1 MTVDNASQKKRL
13 RIAVLARI
21 FSTSAGGAER
31 YCASLVRHLAP
42 QHEIHVF
49 AQDIRTQYPQVVFH
63 QVPLFCRRP
72 RWLNQIA
79 FATYTWWQTRKGF
92 DVVHSHENTWHGDV
106 QTIHVLPFSY
116 SWFVN
121 RHGISLFLKTLQLIT
136 SPRLLTYWV
145 LEKLRMQHQPGRF
158 LVAVSEPVKT
168 VLNKD
173 LKLKMEHIHVISPGI
188 EATHVHSSTEKMQAR
203 LDLGLPMQGKC
214 LLWVGNNAMKK
225 GLPTLLEAIAQLPK
239 DIFLVIVGSATP
251 ENKWRSQVATLEL
264 EDRIYFKGV
273 LDDMALAYTAADLLV
288 HPTLEDTFGMVVL
301 EAMSHAVPAI
311 VSSAQYCGISAELT
325 HFKNAWVLENPT
337 ETPNLIFAVIEI
349 LKSDGYV
356 NMCRNAL
363 EWASG
368 HSWFHLAQSQ
378 DTLYNK
384 VKTTKNSII
393 NDHEQ

>member
-1 MTVDNASQKKRL
+1 MTADNSSQKKCL
-13 RIAVLARI
+13 RVAVLARI

-31 YCASLVRHLAP
+31 YCASLVKHLAP

-116 SWFVN
+116 LWFVN
-121 RHGISLFLKTLQLIT
+121 RHGLGLFLKTLQLIT

-145 LEKLRMQHQPGRF
+145 LEKLRMRHQPGRF
-158 LVAVSEPVKT
+158 LVAVSEPVKA
-168 VLNKD
+168 VLNQD
-173 LKLKMEHIHVISPGI
+173 LKHKLEHICVISPGV
-188 EATHVHSSTEKMQAR
+188 ERTHVHSSTEKMQAR

-214 LLWVGNNAMKK
+214 LLWVGNNAIKK
-225 GLPTLLEAIAQLPK
+225 GLPTLLEALAQLHN
-239 DIFLVIVGSATP
+239 DFFLVIVGSAAP
-251 ENKWRSQVATLEL
+251 ENKWRSQVTALGL
-264 EDRIYFKGV
+264 DDRIFFKGV
-273 LDDMALAYTAADLLV
+273 LDDMTLAYTAADLLV

-311 VSSAQYCGISAELT
+311 VSAERYCGISSELT
-325 HFKNAWVLENPT
+325 HLQNAWVLENPT
-337 ETPNLIFAVIEI
+337 ETSKLILAVIEI
-349 LKSDGYV
+349 FNSERYA

-378 DTLYNK
+378 DALYNK

-393 NDHEQ
+393 NDHE

>member
-121 RHGISLFLKTLQLIT
+121 RHGFSLFFKTLQLIT

-145 LEKLRMQHQPGRF
+145 LEKLRMRHQPGRF

-168 VLNKD
+168 VLSKD

-203 LDLGLPMQGKC
+203 FDLGLPMQGKC
-214 LLWVGNNAMKK
+214 LLWVGNNAIKK
-225 GLPTLLEAIAQLPK
+225 GLPTLLEALAQLPK

-251 ENKWRSQVATLEL
+251 ENKWRSQVTTLKL

-273 LDDMALAYTAADLLV
+273 LDDMTLAYTAADLLI

-301 EAMSHAVPAI
+301 EAMSHAVPPI

-325 HFKNAWVLENPT
+325 HFKNARILQEPLNSHALEN
-337 ETPNLIFAVIEI
+337 AIEQ
-349 LKSDGYV
+349 S
-356 NMCRNAL
+356 L
-363 EWASG
+363 ESNTYQAMSQQAIAWAGTQDWSRLA
-368 HSWFHLAQSQ
+368 LAQEA
-378 DTLYNK
+378 LYYDVARLK
-384 VKTTKNSII
+384 V
-393 NDHEQ
+393 

>member
-31 YCASLVRHLAP
+31 YCASLVKHLAP

-121 RHGISLFLKTLQLIT
+121 RHGFSLFFKTLQLIT

-273 LDDMALAYTAADLLV
+273 LDDMTLAYTAADLLV

-325 HFKNAWVLENPT
+325 HFKNARILQEPLNSHALEN
-337 ETPNLIFAVIEI
+337 AIEQ
-349 LKSDGYV
+349 S
-356 NMCRNAL
+356 L
-363 EWASG
+363 ESNTYQAMSQQAIAWAGTQDWSRLA
-368 HSWFHLAQSQ
+368 LAQEA
-378 DTLYNK
+378 LYYDVARLK
-384 VKTTKNSII
+384 V
-393 NDHEQ
+393 

>member
-1 MTVDNASQKKRL
+1 MTADNFPQKKRL
-13 RIAVLARI
+13 RVAVLARI

-31 YCASLVRHLAP
+31 YCASLVKHLAS

-63 QVPLFCRRP
+63 QVPHFCRRP

-79 FATYTWWQTRKGF
+79 FDTYTWWQTRKGF

-116 SWFVN
+116 LWFVN
-121 RHGISLFLKTLQLIT
+121 RHGFNLLFKTLQLIT

-145 LEKLRMQHQPGRF
+145 LEKLRMRHQPGRF

-188 EATHVHSSTEKMQAR
+188 EATHLHSSTEKMQAR
-203 LDLGLPMQGKC
+203 LDLELPIEGKC
-214 LLWVGNNAMKK
+214 LLWVGNNAIKK
-225 GLPTLLEAIAQLPK
+225 GLPTLLGALAGLPK
-239 DIFLVIVGSATP
+239 DVFLVLVGSATP
-251 ENKWRSQVATLEL
+251 ENKWRSQVAALGL
-264 EDRIYFKGV
+264 QDRIYFKGV
-273 LDDMALAYTAADLLV
+273 LDDMTLVYTAADLLV

-311 VSSAQYCGISAELT
+311 VSSEQYCGISAELT
-325 HFKNAWVLENPT
+325 HLNNAW
-337 ETPNLIFAVIEI
+337 I
-349 LKSDGYV
+349 LQDPLDAK
-356 NMCRNAL
+356 AL
-363 EWASG
+363 EKAIESSLESNTHEAMSQQAIAWAG
-368 HSWFHLAQSQ
+368 TQDWHHLALAQEA
-378 DTLYNK
+378 LYFDVVRSK
-384 VKTTKNSII
+384 A
-393 NDHEQ
+393 

>member
-1 MTVDNASQKKRL
+1 MTTDSSSQKLRL
-13 RIAVLARI
+13 RVAVLARI

-31 YCASLVRHLAP
+31 YCASLVKHLAP
-42 QHEIHVF
+42 HHEIHVF
-49 AQDIRTQYPQVVFH
+49 AQDIRTKYPQVVFH
-63 QVPLFCRRP
+63 QIPLFCRRP

-79 FATYTWWQTRKGF
+79 FATYTWWKTRKGF

-116 SWFVN
+116 LWFAK
-121 RHGISLFLKTLQLIT
+121 RHGWGLFLKYLQLVI
-136 SPRLLTYWV
+136 SPRLSTYWV
-145 LEKLRMQHQPGRF
+145 LEKLRMRHQPGRF
-158 LVAVSEPVKT
+158 LVAVSEPVKA
-168 VLNKD
+168 VLNIALHHKI
-173 LKLKMEHIHVISPGI
+173 EHIRVISPGI

-239 DIFLVIVGSATP
+239 DILLVIVGSATP

-273 LDDMALAYTAADLLV
+273 LDDMTLAYTAADLLV
-288 HPTLEDTFGMVVL
+288 HPSLEDTFGMVVL

-325 HFKNAWVLENPT
+325 HLKNARILQEPLNSYALEN
-337 ETPNLIFAVIEI
+337 AIEQ
-349 LKSDGYV
+349 S
-356 NMCRNAL
+356 L
-363 EWASG
+363 ESNTYQAMSQQAITWAGTQDWSRLA
-368 HSWFHLAQSQ
+368 LAQEA
-378 DTLYNK
+378 LYYDVARLK
-384 VKTTKNSII
+384 V
-393 NDHEQ
+393 

>member
-1 MTVDNASQKKRL
+1 
-13 RIAVLARI
+13 LARI

-188 EATHVHSSTEKMQAR
+188 EATHGHSSTEKMQAR
-203 LDLGLPMQGKC
+203 LDLGLPIQGKC
-214 LLWVGNNAMKK
+214 LLWVGNNAIKK
-225 GLPTLLEAIAQLPK
+225 GLPTLLEALAQLPK

-325 HFKNAWVLENPT
+325 HFKNARILQEPLNSHALEN
-337 ETPNLIFAVIEI
+337 AIEQ
-349 LKSDGYV
+349 S
-356 NMCRNAL
+356 L
-363 EWASG
+363 ESNTYQAMSQQAIAWAGTQDWSRLA
-368 HSWFHLAQSQ
+368 LAQEA
-378 DTLYNK
+378 LYYDVARLK
-384 VKTTKNSII
+384 V
-393 NDHEQ
+393 

>member
-1 MTVDNASQKKRL
+1 MTADNASQKKRL

-31 YCASLVRHLAP
+31 YCASLVKHLAP

-49 AQDIRTQYPQVVFH
+49 AQDIRTQYPEVVFH

-188 EATHVHSSTEKMQAR
+188 EATHVHSSTEKKQAR
-203 LDLGLPMQGKC
+203 LDLGLPIQGKC
-214 LLWVGNNAMKK
+214 LLWVGNNAIKK
-225 GLPTLLEAIAQLPK
+225 GLPTLLEALAQLPK

-273 LDDMALAYTAADLLV
+273 LDDMTLAYTAADLLV

-325 HFKNAWVLENPT
+325 HLKNARILQEPLNSYALEN
-337 ETPNLIFAVIEI
+337 AIEQ
-349 LKSDGYV
+349 S
-356 NMCRNAL
+356 L
-363 EWASG
+363 ESNTYQAMSQQAITWAGTQDWSRLA
-368 HSWFHLAQSQ
+368 LAQEA
-378 DTLYNK
+378 LYYDVARLK
-384 VKTTKNSII
+384 V
-393 NDHEQ
+393 

>member
-121 RHGISLFLKTLQLIT
+121 RHGFSLFFKTLQLIT

-168 VLNKD
+168 VLSKD

-214 LLWVGNNAMKK
+214 LLWVGNNAIKK
-225 GLPTLLEAIAQLPK
+225 GLPTLLEALAQLPK
-239 DIFLVIVGSATP
+239 DIFMVIVGSATP

-273 LDDMALAYTAADLLV
+273 IDDMALAYTAADLLV

-325 HFKNAWVLENPT
+325 HFKNARILQEPLNSHALEN
-337 ETPNLIFAVIEI
+337 AIEQ
-349 LKSDGYV
+349 S
-356 NMCRNAL
+356 L
-363 EWASG
+363 ESNTYQAMSQQAIAWAGTQDWSRLA
-368 HSWFHLAQSQ
+368 LAQEA
-378 DTLYNK
+378 LYYDVARLK
-384 VKTTKNSII
+384 V
-393 NDHEQ
+393 

>member
-31 YCASLVRHLAP
+31 YCASLVKHLAP

-121 RHGISLFLKTLQLIT
+121 RHGFSLFFKTLQLIT

-145 LEKLRMQHQPGRF
+145 LEKLRMRHQPGRF

-188 EATHVHSSTEKMQAR
+188 EATHVHSSTEKKQAR
-203 LDLGLPMQGKC
+203 LDLGLPIQGKC
-214 LLWVGNNAMKK
+214 LLWVGNNAIKK
-225 GLPTLLEAIAQLPK
+225 GLPTLLEALAQLPK

-273 LDDMALAYTAADLLV
+273 LDDMTLAYTAADLLV

-325 HFKNAWVLENPT
+325 HFKNARILQEPLNSHALEN
-337 ETPNLIFAVIEI
+337 AIEQ
-349 LKSDGYV
+349 S
-356 NMCRNAL
+356 L
-363 EWASG
+363 ESNTYQAMSQQAIAWAGTQDWSRLA
-368 HSWFHLAQSQ
+368 LAQEA
-378 DTLYNK
+378 LYYDVARLK
-384 VKTTKNSII
+384 V
-393 NDHEQ
+393 

>member
-31 YCASLVRHLAP
+31 YCASLVKHLAP

-49 AQDIRTQYPQVVFH
+49 AQDIRTQYPEVVFH

-121 RHGISLFLKTLQLIT
+121 RHGFSLFFKTLQLIT

-145 LEKLRMQHQPGRF
+145 LEKLRMRHQPGRF

-188 EATHVHSSTEKMQAR
+188 EATHVHSSTEKKQAR
-203 LDLGLPMQGKC
+203 LDLGLPIQGKC
-214 LLWVGNNAMKK
+214 LLWVGNNAIKK

-273 LDDMALAYTAADLLV
+273 LDDMTLAYTAADLLV

-325 HFKNAWVLENPT
+325 HFKNARILQEPLNSHALEN
-337 ETPNLIFAVIEI
+337 AIEQ
-349 LKSDGYV
+349 S
-356 NMCRNAL
+356 L
-363 EWASG
+363 ESNTYQAMSQQAIAWAGTQDWSRLA
-368 HSWFHLAQSQ
+368 LAQEA
-378 DTLYNK
+378 LYYDVARLK
-384 VKTTKNSII
+384 V
-393 NDHEQ
+393 

>member
-1 MTVDNASQKKRL
+1 MTADNASQKKRL

-31 YCASLVRHLAP
+31 YCASLVKHLAP

-106 QTIHVLPFSY
+106 QTIHVLPFGY
-116 SWFVN
+116 LWFVN
-121 RHGISLFLKTLQLIT
+121 RHGFSLFFKTLQLIT
-136 SPRLLTYWV
+136 SPRLSTYWI
-145 LEKLRMQHQPGRF
+145 LEKLRMRHQQGRF
-158 LVAVSEPVKT
+158 LVAVSEPVKS

-173 LKLKMEHIHVISPGI
+173 LKLEMEHIRVISPGI

-225 GLPTLLEAIAQLPK
+225 GLPTLLEALAQLPK

-251 ENKWRSQVATLEL
+251 ENKWRSQVTALEL
-264 EDRIYFKGV
+264 QDRIYFKGV
-273 LDDMALAYTAADLLV
+273 LDDMTLAYAAADLLV

-301 EAMSHAVPAI
+301 EAMSQAVPAI
-311 VSSAQYCGISAELT
+311 VSSEQYCGISAELT
-325 HFKNAWVLENPT
+325 HLNNAWILQDPLDAKALEK
-337 ETPNLIFAVIEI
+337 VIEN
-349 LKSDGYV
+349 S
-356 NMCRNAL
+356 L
-363 EWASG
+363 ESNTQEAMSQKAIAWAG
-368 HSWFHLAQSQ
+368 TQDWHHLALAQEA
-378 DTLYNK
+378 LYYDVVSLK
-384 VKTTKNSII
+384 A
-393 NDHEQ
+393 

>member
-145 LEKLRMQHQPGRF
+145 LEKLRMRHQPGRF

-188 EATHVHSSTEKMQAR
+188 EATHVHSSTEKKQAR
-203 LDLGLPMQGKC
+203 LDLGLPIQGKC
-214 LLWVGNNAMKK
+214 LLWVGNNAIKK
-225 GLPTLLEAIAQLPK
+225 GLPTLLEALAQLPK

-273 LDDMALAYTAADLLV
+273 LDDMTLAYTAADLLV

-325 HFKNAWVLENPT
+325 HFKNARILQEPLNSYSLEN
-337 ETPNLIFAVIEI
+337 AIEQ
-349 LKSDGYV
+349 S
-356 NMCRNAL
+356 L
-363 EWASG
+363 ESNTYQAMSQQAIAWAGTQDWSRLA
-368 HSWFHLAQSQ
+368 LAQEA
-378 DTLYNK
+378 LYYDVARLK
-384 VKTTKNSII
+384 V
-393 NDHEQ
+393 

>member
-31 YCASLVRHLAP
+31 YCASLVKHLAP

-49 AQDIRTQYPQVVFH
+49 AQDIRTQYPEVVFH

-121 RHGISLFLKTLQLIT
+121 RHGFSLFFKTLQLIT

-145 LEKLRMQHQPGRF
+145 LEKLRMRHQPGRF

-168 VLNKD
+168 VLSKD

-203 LDLGLPMQGKC
+203 FDLGLPMQGKC
-214 LLWVGNNAMKK
+214 LLWVGNNAIKK
-225 GLPTLLEAIAQLPK
+225 GLPTLLEALAQLPK

-273 LDDMALAYTAADLLV
+273 LEDMTLAYTAADLLI

-301 EAMSHAVPAI
+301 EAMSHAVPPI

-325 HFKNAWVLENPT
+325 HFKNARILQEPLNSHALEN
-337 ETPNLIFAVIEI
+337 AIEQ
-349 LKSDGYV
+349 S
-356 NMCRNAL
+356 L
-363 EWASG
+363 ESNTYQAMSQQAIAWAGTQDWSRLA
-368 HSWFHLAQSQ
+368 LAQEA
-378 DTLYNK
+378 LYYDVARLK
-384 VKTTKNSII
+384 V
-393 NDHEQ
+393 

>member
-31 YCASLVRHLAP
+31 YCASLVKHLAP

-49 AQDIRTQYPQVVFH
+49 AQDIRTQYPEVVFH

-121 RHGISLFLKTLQLIT
+121 RHGFSLFFKTLQLIT

-273 LDDMALAYTAADLLV
+273 LDDMTLAYTAADLLV

-325 HFKNAWVLENPT
+325 HFKNARILQEPLNSHALEN
-337 ETPNLIFAVIEI
+337 AIEQ
-349 LKSDGYV
+349 S
-356 NMCRNAL
+356 L
-363 EWASG
+363 ESNTYQAMSQQAIAWAGTQDWSRLA
-368 HSWFHLAQSQ
+368 LAQEA
-378 DTLYNK
+378 LYYDVARLK
-384 VKTTKNSII
+384 V
-393 NDHEQ
+393 

>member
-1 MTVDNASQKKRL
+1 MTADNASQKKRL

-31 YCASLVRHLAP
+31 YCASLVKHLAP

-49 AQDIRTQYPQVVFH
+49 AQDIRNQYPQVVFH

-106 QTIHVLPFSY
+106 QSIHVLPFSC

-121 RHGISLFLKTLQLIT
+121 RHGFSLFFKTLQLIT

-168 VLNKD
+168 LLNKD

-225 GLPTLLEAIAQLPK
+225 GLPTLLEALAQLPK

-251 ENKWRSQVATLEL
+251 ENKWRSQVTALEL
-264 EDRIYFKGV
+264 QDRIYFKGV
-273 LDDMALAYTAADLLV
+273 LDDMTLAYAAADLLV

-301 EAMSHAVPAI
+301 EAMSNAVPAI
-311 VSSAQYCGISAELT
+311 VSSEQYCGISAELT
-325 HFKNAWVLENPT
+325 HLNNAWILQDPLDAKALEK
-337 ETPNLIFAVIEI
+337 VIEN
-349 LKSDGYV
+349 S
-356 NMCRNAL
+356 L
-363 EWASG
+363 ESNTQEAMSQKAIAWAG
-368 HSWFHLAQSQ
+368 TQDWHHLALAQEA
-378 DTLYNK
+378 LYYDVVSLK
-384 VKTTKNSII
+384 A
-393 NDHEQ
+393 

>member
-1 MTVDNASQKKRL
+1 MTADNASQKKRL

-31 YCASLVRHLAP
+31 YCASLVKHLAP

-121 RHGISLFLKTLQLIT
+121 RHGFSLFFKTLQLIT

-145 LEKLRMQHQPGRF
+145 LEKLRMRHQPGRF

-214 LLWVGNNAMKK
+214 LLWVGNNAIKK

-273 LDDMALAYTAADLLV
+273 LDDMTLAYTAADLLV
-288 HPTLEDTFGMVVL
+288 HPSLEDTFGMVVL
-301 EAMSHAVPAI
+301 EAMSHAVPPI

-325 HFKNAWVLENPT
+325 HFKNARILQEPLNSHALEN
-337 ETPNLIFAVIEI
+337 AIEQ
-349 LKSDGYV
+349 S
-356 NMCRNAL
+356 L
-363 EWASG
+363 ESNTYQAMSQQAIAWAGTQDWSRLA
-368 HSWFHLAQSQ
+368 LAQEA
-378 DTLYNK
+378 LYYDVARLK
-384 VKTTKNSII
+384 V
-393 NDHEQ
+393 

>member
-31 YCASLVRHLAP
+31 YCASLVKHLAP

-49 AQDIRTQYPQVVFH
+49 AQDIRTQYPEVVFH

-121 RHGISLFLKTLQLIT
+121 RHGFSLFFKTLQLIT

-145 LEKLRMQHQPGRF
+145 LEKLRMRHQPGRF

-203 LDLGLPMQGKC
+203 FDLGLPMQGKC

-273 LDDMALAYTAADLLV
+273 LDDMTLAYTAADLLV
-288 HPTLEDTFGMVVL
+288 HPSLEDTFGMVVL

-325 HFKNAWVLENPT
+325 HFKNARILQEPLNSHALEN
-337 ETPNLIFAVIEI
+337 AIEQ
-349 LKSDGYV
+349 S
-356 NMCRNAL
+356 L
-363 EWASG
+363 ESNTYQAMSQQAIAWAGTQDWSRLA
-368 HSWFHLAQSQ
+368 LAQEA
-378 DTLYNK
+378 LYYDVARLK
-384 VKTTKNSII
+384 V
-393 NDHEQ
+393 

>member
-1 MTVDNASQKKRL
+1 
-13 RIAVLARI
+13 
-21 FSTSAGGAER
+21 
-31 YCASLVRHLAP
+31 
-42 QHEIHVF
+42 
-49 AQDIRTQYPQVVFH
+49 
-63 QVPLFCRRP
+63 
-72 RWLNQIA
+72 
-79 FATYTWWQTRKGF
+79 
-92 DVVHSHENTWHGDV
+92 V

-121 RHGISLFLKTLQLIT
+121 RHGFSLFFKTLQLIT

-145 LEKLRMQHQPGRF
+145 LEKLRMRHQPGRF

-273 LDDMALAYTAADLLV
+273 LDDMTLAYTAADLLV

-301 EAMSHAVPAI
+301 EAMAHAVPAI
-311 VSSAQYCGISAELT
+311 VSAEQYCGISAELS
-325 HFKNAWVLENPT
+325 HLKNAWILQNPLDT
-337 ETPNLIFAVIEI
+337 
-349 LKSDGYV
+349 
-356 NMCRNAL
+356 NAL
-363 EWASG
+363 KDAIDKSLESNTHEAMSQQAMAWAG
-368 HSWFHLAQSQ
+368 TQDWHHLVLAQEA
-378 DTLYNK
+378 LYYDV
-384 VKTTKNSII
+384 VKLKT
-393 NDHEQ
+393 

>member
-1 MTVDNASQKKRL
+1 MTADNASQKKRL

-31 YCASLVRHLAP
+31 YCASLVKHLAP
-42 QHEIHVF
+42 EHEIHVF

-63 QVPLFCRRP
+63 QVPLLCRRP

-106 QTIHVLPFSY
+106 QTIHVLPFGY
-116 SWFVN
+116 LWFVN
-121 RHGISLFLKTLQLIT
+121 RFGFSLFLKIVQLIT

-145 LEKLRMQHQPGRF
+145 LEKLRMRHQPGRF

-168 VLNKD
+168 VLHKD
-173 LKLKMEHIHVISPGI
+173 LKHKLEHIRVISPGI

-203 LDLGLPMQGKC
+203 LDLELPIEGKC
-214 LLWVGNNAMKK
+214 LLWIGNNAIKK
-225 GLPTLLEAIAQLPK
+225 GLPTLLEALARLPK
-239 DIFLVIVGSATP
+239 EVFLVLVGSANP
-251 ENKWRSQVATLEL
+251 ENKWRSQVESLGL
-264 EDRIYFKGV
+264 HDRIYFKGV
-273 LDDMALAYTAADLLV
+273 LDDMTLVYTAADLLI

-325 HFKNAWVLENPT
+325 HKENAWILQEPLNSQALEN
-337 ETPNLIFAVIEI
+337 AIEQS
-349 LKSDGYV
+349 LESDTYK
-356 NMCRNAL
+356 AL
-363 EWASG
+363 SQQAIAWAG
-368 HSWFHLAQSQ
+368 SQ
-378 DTLYNK
+378 DWNELALTQEALYYDVQSLK
-384 VKTTKNSII
+384 V
-393 NDHEQ
+393 

>member
-1 MTVDNASQKKRL
+1 MTADNSSQKKRL
-13 RIAVLARI
+13 RVAVLARI

-31 YCASLVRHLAP
+31 YCASLVKHLAP

-49 AQDIRTQYPQVVFH
+49 AQDICTQYPQVVFH

-116 SWFVN
+116 LWFVN
-121 RHGISLFLKTLQLIT
+121 CHGLGLFLKTLQLIT

-145 LEKLRMQHQPGRF
+145 LEKLRLRHQLGRF
-158 LVAVSEPVKT
+158 LVAVSEPVKA
-168 VLNKD
+168 VLNQD
-173 LKLKMEHIHVISPGI
+173 LKHKLEHICVISPGI

-214 LLWVGNNAMKK
+214 LLWVGNNAIKK
-225 GLPTLLEAIAQLPK
+225 GLPTLLEALAQLPN
-239 DIFLVIVGSATP
+239 DFFLVIVGSAAP
-251 ENKWRSQVATLEL
+251 ENKWCSQVTALGL
-264 EDRIYFKGV
+264 DDRIFFKGV
-273 LDDMALAYTAADLLV
+273 LDDMTLAYTAADLLV

-311 VSSAQYCGISAELT
+311 VSSELYCGISAELT
-325 HFKNAWVLENPT
+325 HLNNAW
-337 ETPNLIFAVIEI
+337 I
-349 LKSDGYV
+349 LQDPLDAS
-356 NMCRNAL
+356 AL
-363 EWASG
+363 EKAIETTIQ
-368 HSWFHLAQSQ
+368 LIE
-378 DTLYNK
+378 YNRQFIHQR
-384 VKTTKNSII
+384 NI
-393 NDHEQ
+393 

>member
-31 YCASLVRHLAP
+31 YCASLVKHLAP
-42 QHEIHVF
+42 QHEINVF
-49 AQDIRTQYPQVVFH
+49 AQDIRTQYPEVVFH

-121 RHGISLFLKTLQLIT
+121 RHGFSLFFKTLQLIT

-168 VLNKD
+168 VLSKD

-214 LLWVGNNAMKK
+214 LLWVGNNAIKK
-225 GLPTLLEAIAQLPK
+225 GLPTLLEALAQLPK
-239 DIFLVIVGSATP
+239 DIFMVIVGSATP

-273 LDDMALAYTAADLLV
+273 LDDMTLAYTAADLLV

-325 HFKNAWVLENPT
+325 HFKNARILQEPLNSHALEN
-337 ETPNLIFAVIEI
+337 AIEQ
-349 LKSDGYV
+349 S
-356 NMCRNAL
+356 L
-363 EWASG
+363 ESNTYQAMSQQAIAWAGTQDWSRLA
-368 HSWFHLAQSQ
+368 LAQEA
-378 DTLYNK
+378 LYYDVARLK
-384 VKTTKNSII
+384 V
-393 NDHEQ
+393 